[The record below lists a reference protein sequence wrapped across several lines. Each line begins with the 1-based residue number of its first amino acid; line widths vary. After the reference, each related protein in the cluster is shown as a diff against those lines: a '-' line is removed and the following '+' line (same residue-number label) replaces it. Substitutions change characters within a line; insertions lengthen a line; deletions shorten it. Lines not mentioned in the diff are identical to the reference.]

1 MKGSLNRLLLLSAC
15 ALCACG
21 QGDDAESPTIT
32 PSPEPPQA
40 AFLTV
45 GLRNGEKPETF
56 DHSCEAFSEVLVVR
70 SNRNWKVEISGGET
84 SWLHVEKSSAA
95 TVDLSAAVNTGR
107 SDRRARIR
115 FYTSDREASVELAV
129 NQQGS
134 ELFGGAPIRD
144 LLLIYVDDP
153 DNGPGPDKQRFEK
166 LVAARIDGEAQWL
179 FDGFLFLG
187 NYFHGRSF
195 MATGQHSPTRRQ
207 DWLDMLDRL
216 FAKQESIPAL
226 DEALEETRRQ
236 IPGPFHRRKVVI
248 FLPDP
253 QAGQTDWGEIN
264 GRQMDFNASDD
275 RILACNWYVDR
286 ILERFAAANLRNI
299 QLAGIY
305 WLTENGG
312 FLPQHLCQV
321 ARHVHDLGL
330 EFYWIPY
337 YEAFGYDRW
346 KEYGFDRAW
355 YQPNYLFQSST
366 PRQRLIDAWQTAQSL
381 GMSIE
386 MEFDSNYP
394 LERNTDYVDVYEQLG
409 LFDTLDLAYYGDDA
423 LAYWQDGIASEQEL
437 FRRIAGIIAQRQQ
450 TATTD
455 K

>member
-1 MKGSLNRLLLLSAC
+1 MKGSLKRLLLLSAC

-21 QGDDAESPTIT
+21 QGNDAESPTMT
-32 PSPEPPQA
+32 TSPEPPQA

-56 DHSCEAFSEVLVVR
+56 D
-70 SNRNWKVEISGGET
+70 
-84 SWLHVEKSSAA
+84 
-95 TVDLSAAVNTGR
+95 
-107 SDRRARIR
+107 R
-115 FYTSDREASVELAV
+115 FCTTDREASVELAV

-144 LLLIYVDDP
+144 LLLIYVGDP

-166 LVAARIDGEAQWL
+166 LVAARINGEAQWL

-195 MATGQHSPTRRQ
+195 MATGQHTPTCRE

-226 DEALEETRRQ
+226 DEALDKARTQ
-236 IPGPFHRRKVVI
+236 IPGTFQRRKVVI

-253 QAGQTDWGEIN
+253 QAGQTDWGEID
-264 GRQMDFNASDD
+264 GRMLDFNSFED
-275 RILACNWYVDR
+275 RILACNWFVDR
-286 ILERFAAANLRNI
+286 IVERFSEGDFRNI
-299 QLAGIY
+299 RLAGIY

-312 FLPQHLCQV
+312 FLPQHLSQV
-321 ARHVHDLGL
+321 ARHIHDKEL

-337 YEAFGYDRW
+337 YEAFGYERW
-346 KEYGFDRAW
+346 SEYGFDRAW
-355 YQPNYLFQSST
+355 YQPNYLFQESA
-366 PRQRLIDAWQTAQSL
+366 PLQRLTDTWQTAQSL
-381 GMSIE
+381 GMSVE

-394 LERNTDYVDVYEQLG
+394 LERNTDYVDIYEQLG
-409 LFDTLDLAYYGDDA
+409 LFDTLDLAYYGDAA
-423 LAYWQDGIASEQEL
+423 LVRWQDGISSEREL
-437 FRRIAGIIAQRQQ
+437 FRRIAGIIARRQKN
-450 TATTD
+450 ATTD

>member
-1 MKGSLNRLLLLSAC
+1 MKGSLKRLLLLSAC

-21 QGDDAESPTIT
+21 QGNDAESPTMT
-32 PSPEPPQA
+32 TSPEPPQA

-56 DHSCEAFSEVLVVR
+56 DRSCRAFSEVLVVR
-70 SNRNWKVEISGGET
+70 SNRDWVVEISGEET

-107 SDRRARIR
+107 SDRGARIR
-115 FYTSDREASVELAV
+115 FCTTDREASVELAV

-144 LLLIYVDDP
+144 LLLIYVGDP

-166 LVAARIDGEAQWL
+166 LVAARINGEAQWL

-195 MATGQHSPTRRQ
+195 MATGQHTPTCRE

-226 DEALEETRRQ
+226 DEALDKARTQ
-236 IPGPFHRRKVVI
+236 IPGTFQRRKVVI

-253 QAGQTDWGEIN
+253 QAGQTDWGEID
-264 GRQMDFNASDD
+264 GRMLDFNSFED
-275 RILACNWYVDR
+275 RILACNWFVDR
-286 ILERFAAANLRNI
+286 IVERFSEGDFRNI
-299 QLAGIY
+299 RLAGIY

-312 FLPQHLCQV
+312 FLPQHLSQV
-321 ARHVHDLGL
+321 ARHIHDKEL

-337 YEAFGYDRW
+337 YEAFGYERW
-346 KEYGFDRAW
+346 SEYGFDRAW
-355 YQPNYLFQSST
+355 YQPNYLFQESA
-366 PRQRLIDAWQTAQSL
+366 PLQRLTDTWQTAQSL
-381 GMSIE
+381 GMSVE

-394 LERNTDYVDVYEQLG
+394 LERNTDYVDIYEQLG
-409 LFDTLDLAYYGDDA
+409 LFDTLDLAYYGDAA
-423 LAYWQDGIASEQEL
+423 LVRWQDGISSEREL
-437 FRRIAGIIAQRQQ
+437 FRRIAGIIARRQKN
-450 TATTD
+450 ATTD